1 MRVSVF
7 SRSDKPMSEPHIQAS
22 LRRPGSW
29 AFDAVVIGASSG
41 GIELLGMLLPQL
53 PAGFPAA
60 VLVVQHLRGDTRSLL
75 HELYA
80 PRCAIALCEAADK
93 QPIEPGTVY
102 FAPPDYHLLVE
113 SDHTCALSVD
123 DPVRY
128 SRPSIDVLFESAA
141 WAYRG
146 RLLGILLTGAN
157 DDGSAGMAAIRE
169 AGGTNWAQ
177 LPSTARSPAM
187 PRSAIERGVVDEV
200 LTPEAIGA
208 RLAASI
214 TGTAGTAGTA
224 GITDSGSSKGTTRDG
239 AGLPGHSQSKG

>member
-1 MRVSVF
+1 MNEPNLQTSVC
-7 SRSDKPMSEPHIQAS
+7 QAGF
-22 LRRPGSW
+22 R

-41 GIELLGMLLPQL
+41 GIELLDMLLPRF
-53 PAGFPAA
+53 PAAFPAA

-75 HELYA
+75 HELYS
-80 PRCAIALCEAADK
+80 PRCALTLCEAADK
-93 QPIEPGTVY
+93 QPIEPGTIY

-113 SDHTCALSVD
+113 SGRTCALSVD

-128 SRPSIDVLFESAA
+128 SRPSIDVLFETAA
-141 WAYRG
+141 WAYRE

-157 DDGSAGMAAIRE
+157 DDGTAGMAAIRA

-200 LTPEAIGA
+200 LSPDEIGQ

-214 TGTAGTAGTA
+214 AGVSGNAENA
-224 GITDSGSSKGTTRDG
+224 RIADSGRGQGTTRDG
-239 AGLPGHSQSKG
+239 ARLPGHSQSKE

>member
-1 MRVSVF
+1 MRASVF
-7 SRSDKPMSEPHIQAS
+7 SRNDKPMSEPNLQAS
-22 LRRPGSW
+22 PRRPGAW

-41 GIELLGMLLPQL
+41 GIELLGTLLPRF
-53 PAGFPAA
+53 PAAFPAA
-60 VLVVQHLRGDTRSLL
+60 VLVVQHLRGDSRSLL

-80 PRCAIALCEAADK
+80 PRCALTLCEAADK

-113 SDHTCALSVD
+113 FDHTCALSVD

-141 WAYRG
+141 WAYRA

-177 LPSTARSPAM
+177 LPSTARSPIM

-200 LTPEAIGA
+200 LTPDAIGS

-214 TGTAGTAGTA
+214 TGFAGNVGNV
-224 GITDSGSSKGTTRDG
+224 GITDSGHGKGSTRDG
-239 AGLPGHSQSKG
+239 AGLPGHSQSKE